1 MAAITIRE
9 RFEIPDRTRTWGLG
23 LIAIGAIALIIGFV
37 TKGISSDEHQRAIF
51 WGTLMYNSMFFTMIS
66 NACMF
71 FICASTLSMASWYTT
86 FRRVPE
92 ALSKMV
98 IIFGAITFF

>member
-1 MAAITIRE
+1 MAATTIRE
-9 RFEIPDRTRTWGLG
+9 HFEIPAKTRTWSFALM
-23 LIAIGAIALIIGFV
+23 AIGAIALIIGLL
-37 TKGISSDEHQRAIF
+37 TKGISSDEHERAIF
-51 WGTLMYNSMFFTMIS
+51 WGTLMYNSMFFTMVS

-92 ALSKMV
+92 ALDRKSV
-98 IIFGAITFF
+98 V